1 MSQESSAIVD
11 TSGGGPA
18 APSTIQTTKMKAS
31 VHIMGG
37 STLEV
42 GQSGSVNIL
51 VQDAENSKDATAQP
65 EPNKTID

>member
-1 MSQESSAIVD
+1 
-11 TSGGGPA
+11 
-18 APSTIQTTKMKAS
+18 MKAS